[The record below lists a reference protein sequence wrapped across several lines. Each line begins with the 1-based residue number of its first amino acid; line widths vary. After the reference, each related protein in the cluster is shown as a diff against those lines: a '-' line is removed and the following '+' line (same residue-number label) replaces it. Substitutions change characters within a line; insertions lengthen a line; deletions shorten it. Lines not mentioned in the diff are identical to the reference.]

1 MPYRPSTAW
10 FELNA
15 GSALAGVLPA
25 SVQAAAV
32 GSAVTLAIFLSTALI
47 GEELS
52 PAELSL
58 WMIPGL
64 MFWLLVTTTIG
75 TLFCAFYIALI
86 GVPVAF
92 LLGRRLAGPLG
103 LIAAVGIALATGLAV
118 AGGLGA
124 ASVWGDD
131 TWIFPAL
138 VTAYALPGGLF
149 YRQAVLTSRA
159 LSPWDK
165 PEPGPEQTA

>member
-32 GSAVTLAIFLSTALI
+32 GSVATLAIFLSTALI
-47 GEELS
+47 GEEFSL
-52 PAELSL
+52 AELSL

-64 MFWLLVTTTIG
+64 MFWLLITTTIG

-86 GVPVAF
+86 GIPVAF
-92 LLGRRLAGPLG
+92 LMGPRLAGRIGLG
-103 LIAAVGIALATGLAV
+103 VAIGLALVTGLV
-118 AGGLGA
+118 AGGILGPVPIL
-124 ASVWGDD
+124 SDSGWL
-131 TWIFPAL
+131 FPVLAT
-138 VTAYALPGGLF
+138 VYALPAGLF

-159 LSPWDK
+159 LSPWDEL
-165 PEPGPEQTA
+165 EPARAA